1 MSWLFQTQVEVA
13 LAAADGNLNV
23 AVEILMSQQVLVHH
37 SFFIYNSSRLRVYLF
52 SLKNSWACL
61 QSWKENFCWILVET
75 SLTLLVEYV
84 AALCSITV
92 CLIFGTYLPLTVRSH
107 HITMLTPI
115 KQNWTY
121 VNYTSNIKE
130 YDV

>member
-1 MSWLFQTQVEVA
+1 VEVA

-61 QSWKENFCWILVET
+61 QS
-75 SLTLLVEYV
+75 
-84 AALCSITV
+84 
-92 CLIFGTYLPLTVRSH
+92 
-107 HITMLTPI
+107 
-115 KQNWTY
+115 
-121 VNYTSNIKE
+121 
-130 YDV
+130 